1 MTPKMREAILAS
13 IEHWKEN
20 LAVGM
25 FEAKIHGEHCP
36 LCNATR
42 QRPGAAVMCGKCP
55 VAKRTGQYGCK
66 GSPWEG
72 VFFARYRE
80 NEHEFHRY
88 AQLEIDFL
96 QSLLPESEAHDAQ

>member
-25 FEAKIHGEHCP
+25 FEAKIYGEHCP

-42 QRPGAAVMCGKCP
+42 QRPGDAVMCGECP
-55 VAKRTGQYGCK
+55 VAERTGQYDCQ
-66 GSPWEG
+66 GSPWEDAHY
-72 VFFARYRE
+72 ARYVVNERE
-80 NEHEFHRY
+80 FNRY

-96 QSLLPESEAHDAQ
+96 QSLLPESEAPDAQ

>member
-25 FEAKIHGEHCP
+25 FEAKIQGEHCP

-42 QRPGAAVMCGKCP
+42 PRPGADVMCGKCP
-55 VAKRTGQYGCK
+55 VAERTGQADCQ

-72 VFFARYRE
+72 VFFARHNE
-80 NEHEFHRY
+80 NEHEFNRY
-88 AQLEIDFL
+88 AQREIEFL
-96 QSLLPESEAHDAQ
+96 QSLLPESEAPDAQ